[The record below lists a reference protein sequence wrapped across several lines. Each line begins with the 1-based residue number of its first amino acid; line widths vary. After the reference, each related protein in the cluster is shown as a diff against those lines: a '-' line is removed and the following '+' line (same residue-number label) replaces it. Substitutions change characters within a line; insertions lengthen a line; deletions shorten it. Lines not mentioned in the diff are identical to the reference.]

1 MEKYYNELK
10 NIDEQKIDIV
20 KLFLLSTIN
29 MSQATKEE
37 EWKIVNYCYDLWI
50 DTDVDLDLSRL
61 ADIVVENWEDIQN
74 DKMLDDEIVEI
85 CLNY

>member
-10 NIDEQKIDIV
+10 NIEEQKIDIV

-37 EWKIVNYCYDLWI
+37 EWKIVNYCYDLWLKA
-50 DTDVDLDLSRL
+50 DVDLDLSRL
-61 ADIVVENWEDIQN
+61 ADIVVEFWGKIQRDEMTDGEIIEMCLDI
-74 DKMLDDEIVEI
+74 
-85 CLNY
+85 

>member
-10 NIDEQKIDIV
+10 NIEEQKIDIV

-37 EWKIVNYCYDLWI
+37 EWKIVNYCYDLWL
-50 DTDVDLDLSRL
+50 DTDIDLDLSRL
-61 ADIVVENWEDIQN
+61 ADIVVEFWGKIQRDEMTDEEIIEMCLDI
-74 DKMLDDEIVEI
+74 
-85 CLNY
+85 

>member
-10 NIDEQKIDIV
+10 NIEEQKIDIV

-37 EWKIVNYCYDLWI
+37 EWKIVNYCYDLWLKA
-50 DTDVDLDLSRL
+50 DVDLDLSRL
-61 ADIVVENWEDIQN
+61 ADIVVEFWGKIQQDEMTDEEILEMCLDI
-74 DKMLDDEIVEI
+74 
-85 CLNY
+85 

>member
-10 NIDEQKIDIV
+10 NIEEQKIDIV

-61 ADIVVENWEDIQN
+61 ADIVVENWENIQN

>member
-10 NIDEQKIDIV
+10 NIEEQKIDIV

-37 EWKIVNYCYDLWI
+37 EWRIVNYCYDLWLKA
-50 DTDVDLDLSRL
+50 DVDLDLSRL
-61 ADIVVENWEDIQN
+61 ADIVVEFWGKIQRDEMTDEEIIEMCLDI
-74 DKMLDDEIVEI
+74 
-85 CLNY
+85 

>member
-10 NIDEQKIDIV
+10 NIEEQKIDIV

-37 EWKIVNYCYDLWI
+37 EWKIVNYCYDLWLKA
-50 DTDVDLDLSRL
+50 DVDLDLSRL
-61 ADIVVENWEDIQN
+61 ADIVVEFWGKIQQNEMTDEEILEMCLDI
-74 DKMLDDEIVEI
+74 
-85 CLNY
+85 